1 MPQARPMPQARAPQ
15 RPVGDILRDW
25 RQRRRLSQLDLATEA
40 NISTRHLSFVETGR
54 SAPSRE
60 MILHLAEQ
68 LDVPLRERNVLLV
81 AAGFAPIFPERR
93 LDDPAIASARRAIDI
108 VLAGHE
114 PYPAVA
120 IDRHWNLV
128 AANNAIGP
136 FLEDCDATLV
146 TAPINALK
154 LSLHPGGL
162 APRIEN
168 FSEWRSH
175 LIARLRHQIEVTADP
190 VLEALLGEVL
200 DYPVPLARPH
210 QSHGHEAH
218 DLFVPLRLKTSAGSL
233 AFISTT
239 TVFGTPVDVT
249 LAELA
254 IEAFLPADQAT
265 ADILRRLAD
274 EEE

>member
-1 MPQARPMPQARAPQ
+1 MPQASAAQ
-15 RPVGDILRDW
+15 RPVGDHLREW

-136 FLEDCDATLV
+136 FLEDCDAALV
-146 TAPINALK
+146 AAPINALR
-154 LSLHPGGL
+154 LSLHPRGL
-162 APRIEN
+162 APRIDN
-168 FSEWRSH
+168 FGEWRAH
-175 LIARLRHQIEVTADP
+175 LLARLRHQIEVTADP
-190 VLEALLGEVL
+190 VLEELHREVSG
-200 DYPVPLARPH
+200 YPVPLAPPH
-210 QSHGHEAH
+210 QSRGQEAH
-218 DLFVPLRLKTSAGSL
+218 DLFVPLRLKTSAGRL

-265 ADILRRLAD
+265 GDILRRLA
-274 EEE
+274 EEES